1 MVVEGFTD
9 LEIYLKNSN
18 HLKHSVCKYR
28 AHPWFRSNKSWYSW
42 GLVHWQENDDPV
54 PAKIFM
60 FLDFQNVTILRP
72 EVGIGKGIYAVVQS
86 AVSSSSQSRT
96 EPHTLVG
103 NLSDRLVME
112 DDLCL
117 VDEIQ
122 SHSKGILWKLDKSK
136 NP

>member
-1 MVVEGFTD
+1 M
-9 LEIYLKNSN
+9 
-18 HLKHSVCKYR
+18 
-28 AHPWFRSNKSWYSW
+28 
-42 GLVHWQENDDPV
+42 GLVHWQENGDPV

-103 NLSDRLVME
+103 KLSHRLVME

-117 VDEIQ
+117 VDVDSLVMPVPVVEDNFF
-122 SHSKGILWKLDKSK
+122 SLPNKS
-136 NP
+136 